1 MKHLH
6 IQNRKI
12 ITHLL
17 GWVGYVVFWFLQYN
31 IVPSGTNEI
40 LKLISLQL
48 LFHTV
53 AVYFNNFYLIPRFLY
68 KQKLF
73 GFISIYVVMIV
84 IIGICHYYCN
94 LHFFAD
100 IDNYFYEY
108 RSTYEG
114 ISITILM
121 VIFVTTIPAW
131 FMVNSDKLKSDND
144 TKQLLNDKI
153 EEELKFLKA
162 QINPHFLFNSLN
174 TVFNLID
181 SNTEIAKNTLVQ
193 FSEILRFQLYEAS
206 NNTINLQKEIEY
218 IKSYAA
224 IEKIRKDD
232 VLKVEITENI
242 NTLVEVPPLLL
253 LTFVENAFKHVSN
266 LSFGN
271 YVTIEMETIKND
283 FHFKIKNSTDQFQ
296 NSYIDSN
303 NSGIGLK
310 NIKRRLNLLYPNKH
324 DLNIINENNSFSVHL
339 KLLINE
345 SKN

>member
-1 MKHLH
+1 MKHFYFK
-6 IQNRKI
+6 NRKI
-12 ITHLL
+12 ITHFL
-17 GWVGYVVFWFLQYN
+17 GWLGYFVFWFLQYN
-31 IVPSGTNEI
+31 IVPSGTNEV
-40 LKLISLQL
+40 LKLITLQL
-48 LFHTV
+48 LFHAV
-53 AVYFNNFYLIPRFLY
+53 AVYFNNFYLIPQFLY
-68 KQKLF
+68 KQKVF
-73 GFISIYVVMIV
+73 GFISIYIIMIV
-84 IIGICHYYCN
+84 VIGVCHYYCN
-94 LHFFAD
+94 LYFFAD

-108 RSTYEG
+108 RSAYEG
-114 ISITILM
+114 ISITVLM

-144 TKQLLNDKI
+144 TKQLINDKI

-224 IEKIRKDD
+224 IEKIRKGD
-232 VLKVEITENI
+232 VLKVDIFENI
-242 NTLVEVPPLLL
+242 TTLVEVPPLLL

-266 LSFGN
+266 LNAGN
-271 YVTIEMETIKND
+271 YVIIEMETIKND
-283 FHFKIKNSTDQFQ
+283 FHFRIKNSIDQFQ
-296 NSYIDSN
+296 NSFADSN
-303 NSGIGLK
+303 NCGIGLK

-324 DLNIINENNSFSVHL
+324 DLDITTANNSFCVHL
-339 KLLINE
+339 KIQINE
-345 SKN
+345 Y